1 MLTRQTVSR
10 SLVTKWVLVAV
21 LLLAFLPLGTSGERT
36 RWVSVK
42 EIYSQGKHN
51 GWPDLCRW
59 RDKYY
64 VVFPAH
70 GVGHQAPHDVV
81 VLASDDAEQWESVLD
96 TPPTDW
102 QLEDDETWPA
112 ETLFFLP
119 TEKRLYLLYWASAR
133 DNTDVSEERRNQ
145 LKKQWME
152 LGGNENSWQR
162 WLTCHE
168 QSYRTRLRYTEDG
181 RTWSQPQQLLDPGW
195 WLWRPQTFGG
205 KHYMVGFSG
214 QAQQWQIT
222 SELTEMIPL
231 ADTTPLGVKRGWGI
245 ELFRAASLFVSDDG
259 LAWSKVSNIGNRD
272 DGEPGLHFSPDGR
285 ALVVSRNGSG
295 FKHAIAYVGHPPY
308 HHWRSIQLDQTIH
321 QAAVIYHK
329 NRWIVGGR
337 YLDEA
342 TFEPNRFDPVNAL
355 QSPTGTRLWFLDD
368 QTGELTVAT
377 TLPSWGDCGQPAF
390 LPTPEGDLLVA
401 YYSCSQT
408 IDRNLA
414 VGGGPHPGKYSPT
427 SIYLARVVIE

>member
-1 MLTRQTVSR
+1 
-10 SLVTKWVLVAV
+10 
-21 LLLAFLPLGTSGERT
+21 
-36 RWVSVK
+36 
-42 EIYSQGKHN
+42 
-51 GWPDLCRW
+51 
-59 RDKYY
+59 
-64 VVFPAH
+64 
-70 GVGHQAPHDVV
+70 
-81 VLASDDAEQWESVLD
+81 
-96 TPPTDW
+96 
-102 QLEDDETWPA
+102 
-112 ETLFFLP
+112 
-119 TEKRLYLLYWASAR
+119 
-133 DNTDVSEERRNQ
+133 
-145 LKKQWME
+145 
-152 LGGNENSWQR
+152 
-162 WLTCHE
+162 
-168 QSYRTRLRYTEDG
+168 
-181 RTWSQPQQLLDPGW
+181 
-195 WLWRPQTFGG
+195 
-205 KHYMVGFSG
+205 MVGFSG

-377 TLPSWGDCGQPAF
+377 TLPSWGDCGQSAF

-427 SIYLARVVIE
+427 SICLARVVIE